1 MKKMKALKA
10 RVGGNKQAAASGGA
24 EGDSSASKKKANK
37 KQASIEIGGPS
48 GFKHVGGHEKQ
59 QQMLEAAANADLK
72 LMTRMSQNLK
82 DQRQGGAAGGASTQ
96 QGGDLMDGQRRGVLP
111 VSSMGG
117 RKGSIPLSYL
127 GPPAVPPPPPVPTTP
142 PSSTSSSSRG
152 GGESGGESGD
162 RSLEAE
168 DHAWSENYSSGAE
181 EEDPSY
187 ETFEAGAHTSA
198 TFAFPVIITTPSPSP
213 ASVASASSP
222 LPTTDKLPQRRGSLP
237 GSSVTTTLTAPG
249 GGTTSSSWSYDTLP
263 ARSNSLRTVSVPP
276 PLPLPAN
283 RLETSPYHNKPSQL
297 PPPLPPAPPTT
308 QAPTQQPPRQPEE
321 EEKCEQG
328 NHQPAASP
336 SEISSPLLI
345 GVEAGG
351 EPAPAA
357 PDPEHSQENV
367 PQRTLPEGDE
377 DQRLSQLE
385 SEAGALVEETEQEV
399 EGGGEPPIAATEG
412 EDDKESA
419 VKKEEAARKLK
430 RLGEAD
436 SQCILGMGGK
446 EGLAKGGLA
455 SPRRIPSS
463 SAAQSDCGSPPQQE
477 GSDSASDQLHTAGQE
492 EEEGSEAEATAE
504 GEELPTKNNS
514 VFKLLEEEDDLMV
527 IYETLDA
534 MAIREGDIDEIV
546 NRCNDKGET
555 PLHVLCSE
563 PSLRAE
569 VLEYFIASLETDKNA
584 MDKDGS
590 TPLHRVCR
598 KSADAGLI
606 ALLLQNGAD
615 VTLPNHK
622 GERPLHLFVR
632 HSVAEAE
639 MEYYE
644 RALDVLLIYGAQ
656 LNSPD
661 GAGDTPL
668 MNAVRHGNAKVVSLL
683 LSKGADPRAVNPNT
697 GQSAV
702 HLAVLGEKKKM
713 LKALLTSAPATSCAD
728 KNGETPLD
736 LAKKLKSPKAPVIL
750 KLLEG
755 KSPTSLVTTE
765 GDALRKCP
773 SMNRIFPTKRRSN
786 PSPNSSSY
794 AESAHATLS
803 TALNASLPSASASSA
818 TNSSFAP
825 ASISMV
831 NNNPPDSEST
841 TSTTTSTTSNKAMA
855 AAPKVPIHTLVMA
868 EPLSELKKKLDGRDI
883 NEKDKESGQTPLHI
897 LCGEL
902 HDPKVDVIEYLI
914 TVLKADPNS
923 VDFNGWT
930 PLHCVCKASANS
942 RIVELLVN
950 HGADTMMENAD
961 GTKPIHYLSRHPMTS
976 HQRREDITRG
986 LNLLLS
992 SNCDINVTNK
1002 QGETALHNAVINGDE
1017 ALLQLLI
1024 EKGAAVQ
1031 CANVLGET
1039 PLHYAVLC
1047 QRRGLAMK
1055 LLEHGA
1061 DPRQAYGK
1069 CESPLEVAKK
1079 VCTGRNQGI
1088 YDALQSRAAVLDME
1102 GMTKEEK
1109 QAYLRGRAINE
1120 LVNTEQDLIRDLTV
1134 LVRLFLNPVKESLAT
1149 YLADIAKDAAASAE
1163 KKSAS
1168 SAANANLLVSN
1179 GLNPNSFSSPTS
1191 SVWMVPPPPAPER
1204 PPSPVRPPPLLTQ
1217 EQIDKIFGN
1226 IEEILEVSTNLYQDF
1241 QRCYQTQDQCFGKVF
1256 LEHLSDLAKY
1266 EKVCI
1271 HQQQSTETLNEALG
1285 MDSFFKG
1292 GSGGGGGGGGSGGG
1306 SAGSGSGE
1314 RERGAALIGGVIIGG
1329 IAGGRKGNTNK
1340 EKTPFA
1346 VFCEQVQKHEDC
1358 RQLDIAS
1365 FLIKPFQRITKYP
1378 LLIREVINYTH
1389 SDHMDAQALHQ
1400 AREEINRIV
1409 TNANEKKRQNDN
1421 SRKIAEIEESFVW
1434 DSSASFAP
1442 LKLSEEPRTFLM
1454 EATFRVSRNND
1465 KLSKQHLFLFNDVII
1480 FTRAVHGRTSK
1491 NKTGHS
1497 SQKYSYLFAIP
1508 LACCVLW
1515 NVKDGALEGGSKV
1528 KNAFLVMHTIEQLRA
1543 VITARKE
1550 VDKTKWV
1557 EVINESI
1564 ANLGL
1569 THNHPGTLKGFP
1581 SNKAVADAHAA
1592 SKASKASSGGSSS
1605 SSSSSGSSN
1614 MSFKEQ
1620 RRHTIVGSGAGK
1632 EKGGNS
1638 RASSFNDGDG
1648 TMDPTLPSQPPSL
1661 SASFS
1666 SFGGLTD
1673 GSGNKNNS
1681 NISKTK
1687 AKAKKFKKRL
1697 SINVAAIGEK
1707 KNKMEKAKEASGG
1720 GGYDSSNL
1728 SHLMFVAKSASKSEK
1743 QLEKERNK
1751 ARKEREKESMKI
1763 IKKQQQEMQQRIVP
1777 KAVMSSLTEELQYKQ
1792 IRQQQSSSSLETP
1805 GSPLRQRSISASQAA
1820 LPTPLANAPP
1830 PTVPARGPMARPPMN
1845 TGSTWRGVTRS
1856 SPNLPSSSSL
1866 PEPQHQRGLLSTSS
1880 PPQQSPS
1887 VGLANNSA
1895 FIASLPPEA
1904 TAGKAAIRSASFMFP
1919 SQVSSPSPLAPA
1931 SASTI
1936 RSRPSP
1942 PSFGGGNNN
1951 RVPPS
1956 HQQSSPSS
1964 PSHTNFPRPRPP
1976 VAPDRIHSA
1985 PPSSN
1990 VSRLH
1995 PTNAPSPS
2003 SSPLSSTSSSPSSSP
2018 SPFSKQQEAEEL
2030 SQVSVFLRTQQ
2041 LRARQELQQQQD
2053 GGLPNSHNRVS
2064 SFYGGVGIG
2073 GGTGGR
2079 LPSSPPP
2086 VNVTPPATQQVG
2098 GKRPPVLPSRQNRA
2112 SLFGAAPVAVPAS
2125 TNPQIMSSSEEN
2137 AATTLAARDRASSS
2151 PVILRRTKE
2160 ETEQRQNEA
2169 DENEDE
2175 NEEEDEEDE
2184 DDEESYYAT
2193 EEEEEKLE
2201 ATAGTGEWVKVLYD
2215 FVADEGSDQI
2225 DLHYGDV
2232 INVLAKDDDG
2242 SGWWYGT
2249 CDGRVGFF
2257 PGNYVSAM

>member
-10 RVGGNKQAAASGGA
+10 RVGGNKQAAAGGGA
-24 EGDSSASKKKANK
+24 EGDSSASKKKGNK

-82 DQRQGGAAGGASTQ
+82 DQRQGGAAGGPSPQ
-96 QGGDLMDGQRRGVLP
+96 QDDLMDGQRRGALP
-111 VSSMGG
+111 VSPMGG

-127 GPPAVPPPPPVPTTP
+127 GPPAVPPPPPLPTTP

-187 ETFEAGAHTSA
+187 ETFEAGAQTSA
-198 TFAFPVIITTPSPSP
+198 ISASPVIITTPSPLP
-213 ASVASASSP
+213 ASVTSASSP
-222 LPTTDKLPQRRGSLP
+222 HQTTDKLPQRRGSLP

-297 PPPLPPAPPTT
+297 PPPLPPAPPT
-308 QAPTQQPPRQPEE
+308 QAPAQQPQRQPEE
-321 EEKCEQG
+321 EEKGKQ
-328 NHQPAASP
+328 AP

-345 GVEAGG
+345 GADAGR
-351 EPAPAA
+351 EPA

-367 PQRTLPEGDE
+367 PQRTLPEGE
-377 DQRLSQLE
+377 EAQRLSLE

-399 EGGGEPPIAATEG
+399 EGGGGEPPVAAIEG
-412 EDDKESA
+412 EEDEEESA
-419 VKKEEAARKLK
+419 VKKEKAARKLK

-463 SAAQSDCGSPPQQE
+463 SAAQSDCGAPPQLE
-477 GSDSASDQLHTAGQE
+477 GSDSSAGDQLHTAGQE
-492 EEEGSEAEATAE
+492 EGSEAETTGE
-504 GEELPTKNNS
+504 GKELPTKNNS

-563 PSLRAE
+563 PLLRAE

-661 GAGDTPL
+661 GEGDTPL
-668 MNAVRHGNAKVVSLL
+668 MNAVSHGNAKVVSLL

-697 GQSAV
+697 GQSAA

-713 LKALLTSAPATSCAD
+713 LKALLTSAPAMATSCAD

-755 KSPTSLVTTE
+755 KNPTSLVTTE

-773 SMNRIFPTKRRSN
+773 SMNRIFSTKRRSN

-803 TALNASLPSASASSA
+803 TALNASLPSASPSSSA
-818 TNSSFAP
+818 TNGSFAP
-825 ASISMV
+825 TSFSV
-831 NNNPPDSEST
+831 PNSNTPDSEST

-902 HDPKVDVIEYLI
+902 HDPKVDLIEYLI

-1306 SAGSGSGE
+1306 AGSGSGE

-1389 SDHMDAQALHQ
+1389 PDHMDAQALHQ

-1465 KLSKQHLFLFNDVII
+1465 K
-1480 FTRAVHGRTSK
+1480 RANNTS
-1491 NKTGHS
+1491 S
-1497 SQKYSYLFAIP
+1497 SSMIYLFAIP

-1550 VDKTKWV
+1550 ADKTKWV

-1592 SKASKASSGGSSS
+1592 SKASKASSGASSA
-1605 SSSSSGSSN
+1605 SGSSN
-1614 MSFKEQ
+1614 TSFKEQ
-1620 RRHTIVGSGAGK
+1620 RRHTIVGSGTGK

-1638 RASSFNDGDG
+1638 RSSSFNDGDG
-1648 TMDPTLPSQPPSL
+1648 TMDPTLSSQPPSL

-1673 GSGNKNNS
+1673 GVGNKNNS

-1707 KNKMEKAKEASGG
+1707 KNKMEKAKEASGS

-1777 KAVMSSLTEELQYKQ
+1777 KAVMSSLTEELQHKQ

-1830 PTVPARGPMARPPMN
+1830 VVPARGPIARPPMN
-1845 TGSTWRGVTRS
+1845 TGSAGRGVTRS
-1856 SPNLPSSSSL
+1856 SPNLPSSSSV
-1866 PEPQHQRGLLSTSS
+1866 PEPQHQRGLLSASS
-1880 PPQQSPS
+1880 PAQQS
-1887 VGLANNSA
+1887 LANNSA

-1942 PSFGGGNNN
+1942 PAFGGGNNN

-1995 PTNAPSPS
+1995 PTNASSPS

-2018 SPFSKQQEAEEL
+2018 SPLSKQQEAEEL

-2041 LRARQELQQQQD
+2041 LRARQELQQQD

-2073 GGTGGR
+2073 GGTGER

-2112 SLFGAAPVAVPAS
+2112 SLFGAAPVAVPNS
-2125 TNPQIMSSSEEN
+2125 NPQIISSSEEN
-2137 AATTLAARDRASSS
+2137 AATTLVARDRASSS

-2160 ETEQRQNEA
+2160 ETEQSQKEA

-2175 NEEEDEEDE
+2175 NEDEEDEEDE

-2225 DLHYGDV
+2225 DLHCGDV